1 MSKVTDPKK
10 NRYFKGLSEREEKG
24 WELPKPAQEIIKRS
38 KGIKLRHLISKVYIS
53 SESNASIVKEI
64 LGWLKDVKP
73 IVVYKEEIE

>member
-38 KGIKLRHLISKVYIS
+38 KGFT
-53 SESNASIVKEI
+53 KE
-64 LGWLKDVKP
+64 
-73 IVVYKEEIE
+73 